1 MNFAQARQ
9 LWVFVE
15 FRQQQRPRLYD
26 PGSGILLTL
35 NVELNIRLVISFIHP
50 YCRNSWPVE
59 YKKTTPPHCQQAV
72 NSTAFKDINPETGE
86 LVFVGSKTDCAF
98 EVHERA

>member
-1 MNFAQARQ
+1 MSHGKNYTKSDPRFMNFAQARQ

-26 PGSGILLTL
+26 PGHGILLTL

-50 YCRNSWPVE
+50 YCRDSRPVE
-59 YKKTTPPHCQQAV
+59 YKKTTRV
-72 NSTAFKDINPETGE
+72 NYDYVIVMTSNEIFAK
-86 LVFVGSKTDCAF
+86 
-98 EVHERA
+98 